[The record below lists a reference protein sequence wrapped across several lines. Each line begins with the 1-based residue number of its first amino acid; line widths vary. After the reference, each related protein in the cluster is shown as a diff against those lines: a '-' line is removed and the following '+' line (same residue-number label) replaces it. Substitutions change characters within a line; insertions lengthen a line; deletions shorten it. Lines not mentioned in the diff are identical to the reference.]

1 MIIIEYHNYKIL
13 HNNPI
18 QIIIINVKI
27 IKCILENKYDYYWLQ
42 MIYLLIMYSFK
53 IFVLCN
59 QRDIVIRKFEEQRK
73 NLFKLIYYTFD
84 FLSLCYQWFHYIIQ
98 YKIYDCREC
107 SHNDYDCTAVK
118 YGRHSIGLLI
128 PGKDILW
135 VKQRALRSRDWL
147 FTWSRQEAWRLVE
160 Q

>member
-1 MIIIEYHNYKIL
+1 MHFREQ
-13 HNNPI
+13 I
-18 QIIIINVKI
+18 Q
-27 IKCILENKYDYYWLQ
+27 L
-42 MIYLLIMYSFK
+42 LLITNDLFINYVF
-53 IFVLCN
+53 IQNICTLY

-73 NLFKLIYYTFD
+73 NLFKLIYHTFD

-128 PGKDILW
+128 PGKDIL
-135 VKQRALRSRDWL
+135 
-147 FTWSRQEAWRLVE
+147 
-160 Q
+160 